1 MKLLPVL
8 AAAAALLAA
17 DLSQMHTVYILSMSG
32 GLDLHIAN
40 RLTDA
45 HILQVVTDPQKA
57 DVIMTDRLG
66 PAFEDQMTRLY
77 PPPEP
82 PKAEAK
88 AESKEGASAKEKEES
103 EASSIASAFT
113 SEAATRIGK
122 PVSSFGRGK
131 GTIFLVDVKSREV
144 LWSTFALPKDGR
156 PNTLERIAGKISSD
170 LKKDLG
176 KK

>member
-1 MKLLPVL
+1 MMDTMKLVTAFLL
-8 AAAAALLAA
+8 AAAYLAAA
-17 DLSQMHTVYILSMSG
+17 DLAQVRTVYILTMAS

-40 RLTDA
+40 RLTDG

-57 DVIMTDRLG
+57 DAVLTDRLG

-82 PKAEAK
+82 PKEETAEK
-88 AESKEGASAKEKEES
+88 ESDKEKPS
-103 EASSIASAFT
+103 DDTNLAAAFG
-113 SEAATRIGK
+113 SEAAAKLAR

-131 GTIFLVDVKSREV
+131 GTIFLVGVKSRDV
-144 LWSTFALPKDGR
+144 LWSTFALPKDSR
-156 PNTLERIAGKISSD
+156 ADTLEKTASRISVD

-176 KK
+176 RK